1 MELSSVVHYMNESFA
16 FKLDNHRY
24 LIKLRTKRDDFKK
37 VSLRYVEKYLR
48 ERNVKDHPTFTK
60 EMKKVASTSL
70 YDYYEVV
77 ISDEFEFFNQKV
89 NMIAVRYYFILEGKE
104 GEIIYYGNYK
114 YNKKEPY
121 ESIEMFNLVIHQAD
135 ISFFKTPEWSKG
147 AVFYQIFPERFA
159 PTDDKYSSTW
169 NEVPMGMKTMRIR

>member
-16 FKLDNHRY
+16 FKLGDHQY
-24 LIKLRTKRDDFKK
+24 LIKLRTKRDDIKK
-37 VSLRYVEKYLR
+37 VSLKYVEKYLR

-89 NMIAVRYYFILEGKE
+89 NMIAVRYYFILEGKD
-104 GEIIYYGNYK
+104 GEIVFYGNYK
-114 YNKKEPY
+114 YET
-121 ESIEMFNLVIHQAD
+121 QC
-135 ISFFKTPEWSKG
+135 
-147 AVFYQIFPERFA
+147 
-159 PTDDKYSSTW
+159 
-169 NEVPMGMKTMRIR
+169 